1 MQDNELF
8 TAKNSGFWGFLSA
21 LSWLGY
27 AVVNYLKANKTKES
41 EKELARILEEK
52 TMEEKKGIKET
63 KEVLMAAK
71 VLSLLIIKKAKDG
84 IQVSDGVDIA
94 AALLLDAEIKGAV
107 SAALEKINEVPAEM
121 KDLDILEGMDLAKFV
136 LDSIPEYIEALKK

>member
-1 MQDNELF
+1 
-8 TAKNSGFWGFLSA
+8 
-21 LSWLGY
+21 
-27 AVVNYLKANKTKES
+27 
-41 EKELARILEEK
+41 
-52 TMEEKKGIKET
+52 MEEKKGIKET

-94 AALLLDAEIKGAV
+94 AALLLDAEIKNAV
-107 SAALEKINEVPAEM
+107 SAALDKINEVPAEM
-121 KDLDILEGMDLAKFV
+121 KELDILEGMDLAKFV

>member
-8 TAKNSGFWGFLSA
+8 TAKSSGFWGFLSA
-21 LSWLGY
+21 ISWLGY
-27 AVVNYLKANKTKES
+27 AVVNYLKASKTKES

-52 TMEEKKGIKET
+52 TMEEKKGVKET
-63 KEVLMAAK
+63 KEVLLAAK

-107 SAALEKINEVPAEM
+107 SAALDKINEVPAEM

>member
-1 MQDNELF
+1 
-8 TAKNSGFWGFLSA
+8 
-21 LSWLGY
+21 
-27 AVVNYLKANKTKES
+27 
-41 EKELARILEEK
+41 
-52 TMEEKKGIKET
+52 MEEKKGVKET
-63 KEVLMAAK
+63 KEVLLAAK

-107 SAALEKINEVPAEM
+107 SAALDKINEVPAEM